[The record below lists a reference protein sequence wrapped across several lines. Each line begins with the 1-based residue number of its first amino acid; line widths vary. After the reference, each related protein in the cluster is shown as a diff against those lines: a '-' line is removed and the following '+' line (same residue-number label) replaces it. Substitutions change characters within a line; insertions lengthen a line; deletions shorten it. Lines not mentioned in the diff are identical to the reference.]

1 MHQVEAEGGTGKH
14 ALLRVSAASL
24 VHTRDSEPPC
34 LPKVMWFLT
43 RRHTLGCSA
52 AYDAAFG
59 AVPLR

>member
-1 MHQVEAEGGTGKH
+1 MNQVEAEGSTGKR
-14 ALLRVSAASL
+14 ALLRVPAASL

-52 AYDAAFG
+52 SYDTAFG